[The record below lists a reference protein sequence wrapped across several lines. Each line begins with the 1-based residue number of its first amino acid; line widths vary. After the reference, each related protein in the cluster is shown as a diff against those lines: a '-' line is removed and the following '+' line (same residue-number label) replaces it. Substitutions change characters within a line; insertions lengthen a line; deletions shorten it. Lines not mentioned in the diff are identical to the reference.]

1 MILMI
6 LNKKKKEMVLVP
18 YKKYLRIAKRSIVN
32 VFSSNNN
39 SVTEMK
45 LNCRIISLIVLKL

>member
-18 YKKYLRIAKRSIVN
+18 YKKYLHIAKRSIVN